1 MRNQEWDQSQEE
13 DHMASG
19 QEQEGSQEEEGET
32 RGQTLMDDEDLAS
45 RDHTSHLRS
54 KIFHHCFT

>member
-45 RDHTSHLRS
+45 RDHTSHL
-54 KIFHHCFT
+54 C